1 MFIESVKL
9 FSICFAEY
17 KDKICAK
24 MCQKVSENIKHG
36 NSQTLLESSGNCGRC
51 KVGGGRGPRGDAAA
65 ARHFLT
71 FMNYAT
77 CLTASA

>member
-1 MFIESVKL
+1 MFIESVML
-9 FSICFAEY
+9 FSDWFAGQQ
-17 KDKICAK
+17 DKICAK

-36 NSQTLLESSGNCGRC
+36 NSQTLLESTGNCGRC
-51 KVGGGRGPRGDAAA
+51 KVVGERGPRGDAAA